1 MGIWHIINLKFKI
14 MKTIITVAIISIITL
29 AAVSCSPERAA
40 MLEGKPGVQLW
51 GENCMRCH
59 NTPSPADFNDTD
71 WSTIEMHMRVRANLT
86 TDESK
91 KIFEFIKSA
100 N

>member
-1 MGIWHIINLKFKI
+1 MKTFKI
-14 MKTIITVAIISIITL
+14 LAIIGFIATATI
-29 AAVSCSPERAA
+29 SCSPERAA
-40 MLEGKPGVQLW
+40 LVQNKPGVQLW

-59 NTPSPADFNDTD
+59 NTPSPAAFNDTD
-71 WSTIEMHMRVRANLT
+71 WSTIELHMSVRANLT
-86 TDESK
+86 KDESK

>member
-1 MGIWHIINLKFKI
+1 
-14 MKTIITVAIISIITL
+14 MKTIITVIAIVLIGV
-29 AAVSCSPERAA
+29 AAISCSPERAA
-40 MLEGKPGVQLW
+40 IVQGKSGVQLW

-59 NTPSPADFNDTD
+59 STPSPADFNDSD

-86 TDESK
+86 ANESS